1 MLNTFERTFTHS
13 TRLTPTK
20 RVLMFRAVVMMS
32 TVIFF
37 AGCTTQADVPR
48 PVEEEQIKNV
58 VKDYFVREGDV
69 PDYEVTIEEVSGNWA
84 RVHVAP
90 AGVDNVNGA
99 PVVYLQNQQQAAQ
112 DVPPPTSNVQPGNQA
127 RVTTT
132 SGWTIVAGPQAHFTE
147 AELDAA
153 GIPTGIRH

>member
-1 MLNTFERTFTHS
+1 MTL
-13 TRLTPTK
+13 TK
-20 RVLMFRAVVMMS
+20 RVLLLCAAVTLF
-32 TVIFF
+32 TVLFL
-37 AGCTTQADVPR
+37 AGCSTEADLAR

-58 VKDYFVREGDV
+58 VKDFFVREGSV
-69 PDYEVTIEEVSGNWA
+69 PDYAVTIEEVNGDWA

-99 PVVYLQNQQQAAQ
+99 PVLYLQNQAQATQ
-112 DVPPPTSNVQPGNQA
+112 DVPPPTLNVQPGNQA

-132 SGWTIVAGPQAHFTE
+132 SGWTIVTGPQAQFTD

-153 GIPTGIRH
+153 GIPEAIRH